1 MASGFYYGYV
11 ILALCFFNMVVM
23 RGVTGSFSVFYV
35 ALLEEFPWSH
45 GIGASIAS
53 LNFLVYAL
61 VSPLVG
67 WAFDRLG
74 PRLLIPLSAGLVGAG
89 LYLSGLSNSLGDLY
103 LAYGVV
109 AAIGQAGLGFVS
121 HSALISY
128 WFVRR
133 RGTAIG
139 IATMGQGLGAFL
151 LIPLSQIFISALGWR
166 AAFVDLAAVIILTIV
181 PANAI
186 FLRGRP
192 ADIGQLPDGG
202 SVAAAA
208 RTEPERT
215 KGVGPREWSLRSAL
229 GSFPFW
235 SITLGHLALGAG
247 LFMIY
252 THLVAHLAR
261 QGLDKLVAAFIVGF
275 IGSMRIG
282 GTLFWGFVSDR
293 LGRGMAYRIALLITL
308 VGIASLIAIGP
319 GSPLWFVYGAA
330 IVYGI
335 GHSAGNPTYGALIG
349 DIFAGATVGTIF
361 GFLEISF
368 GLGSAFG
375 AWFGGYVYD
384 LTGSYRWAFS
394 LGLVTFSLSYFAV
407 RASLLWQAR
416 EAATGKG
423 AGQ

>member
-1 MASGFYYGYV
+1 MATAFFYGYV

-61 VSPLVG
+61 ASPLVG

-74 PRLLIPLSAGLVGAG
+74 PRVLIPLSGALVSAG
-89 LYLSGLSNSLGDLY
+89 LYLSALSNSLGDLY
-103 LAYGVV
+103 LSYGVV

-128 WFVRR
+128 WFARR
-133 RGTAIG
+133 RATAIG
-139 IATMGQGLGAFL
+139 IATMGQGLGAFI
-151 LIPLSQIFISALGWR
+151 LIPLSQILISALGWR
-166 AAFVDLAAVIILTIV
+166 AAFFYLAAVILLTVV

-186 FLRGRP
+186 FQRRRP
-192 ADIGQLPDGG
+192 VDIGQIPDVN
-202 SVAAAA
+202 SAAATDRA
-208 RTEPERT
+208 DPRRKRPPGPPEWT
-215 KGVGPREWSLRSAL
+215 LRSAL
-229 GSFPFW
+229 RSFPFW

-252 THLVAHLAR
+252 THLVAHLVS

-293 LGRGMAYRIALLITL
+293 LGRDAAYGIAILITL
-308 VGIASLIAIGP
+308 VGIASLMAIGD
-319 GSPLWFVYGAA
+319 GSPLWLVYGAA
-330 IVYGI
+330 ILYGI

-394 LGLVTFSLSYFAV
+394 LGLVTFALSYFAV
-407 RASLLWQAR
+407 RASLVWHAR
-416 EAATGKG
+416 ETARGTGT
-423 AGQ
+423 A